1 MAVKGSIIMQY
12 INNNNNNN
20 NLKLP
25 IKCHSEFLRDM
36 YKKTTRKAKEH
47 SVIL

>member
-12 INNNNNNN
+12 INNNNN